1 MNAERNAN
9 APLVLRPGLQTTLR
23 RSCPASRFATWWRK
37 GPRGFYD
44 EKSGPPN
51 QTHLGLNPGAAILN
65 SLIWDRIFSLLY
77 FSFISGKMG
86 GVQIKL
92 LLLNEKKR

>member
-1 MNAERNAN
+1 MNAKRNAN

-23 RSCPASRFATWWRK
+23 RSCQARQFATWWRK

-51 QTHLGLNPGAAILN
+51 QSHLGLNPGSAILN
-65 SLIWDRIFSLLY
+65 PLIWGRILSLLQFY
-77 FSFISGKMG
+77 A
-86 GVQIKL
+86 
-92 LLLNEKKR
+92 